1 MDLVIYSEKLP
12 CPGET
17 VTGGK
22 FERHLGG
29 KGANQAVACSRTG
42 SITYFVA
49 KIGNDDFGNQMI
61 SQLSREGIKMQYII
75 SDFENPSGV
84 AFIMVDKKGENMI
97 SVAPGANALLKP
109 GDLQKVTQLI
119 KNASVIIVQ
128 MEIPT
133 DTISE
138 IFKIAFEG
146 RAIKILNPAP
156 LKKIPL
162 EVLRLID
169 IIIPNEGEL
178 YRMNTLYKLGEL
190 TGDPEQDTLLASRNL
205 SNLGPKIIITTLGS
219 RGCKIYDSEKDE
231 ITHISALRVN
241 AVDTVGAGDCFN
253 GILASF
259 LNKGESLINSVKF
272 ATIGASIAVSR
283 KGAQSSMPFLDEIEE
298 KYKDGCGED

>member
-22 FERHLGG
+22 FEQHLGG